1 MTQTPQVGLPDA
13 APVPPSSDQGNPVL
27 RVVLVTAAAGV
38 LSVLATWAWFSA
50 HPPAPDLIGSSQPL
64 LLIALLLIAVVSELL
79 FFPVRHDDGFEELT
93 YFEFVMVG
101 ALLLYTPTTALP
113 LLLAGTALAE
123 LILRRPGVKRLFNIG
138 SYAIAT
144 SALFVTYWALAD
156 HEDRFSLR
164 SIAALFLASL
174 VWGAINLILLSRI
187 LQVAEGIPIREFLA
201 DKGQWI
207 PTLIVA
213 FLSVSVAASF
223 VALIPVAPAL
233 TVFTVVPTAVL
244 WYVYQAAQRRA
255 EAVDRVRY
263 TVSLSAAL
271 ATPQDSK
278 LLVANA
284 ADNVRKFFGAEN
296 VMVVHSDHTYFSA
309 RDDRSVSRPATA
321 ADCDL
326 ASWATVEARTIPA
339 HLLPAGW
346 RDGSVIRLDGPHEAP
361 SALAL
366 GTSSSISGLEA
377 RMPWARGGRF
387 SWKLA
392 TEDRP
397 VMASLAGSV
406 SSALRASRLFLDLQD
421 ETAQLTAVVDHA
433 SDGIAVFDRQGRV
446 VRWSPAM
453 TTITGITPDLTVEPA
468 PPPPTGLLADLA
480 ALRGSD
486 TGDDGLDRSIERPDG
501 EQRDINVAVV
511 SIHDEAELSVMTVRD
526 VTQQRRL
533 ERMKSDFIAT
543 VSHELRTPITP
554 IKGYAQLL
562 SSRWDRMTPEK
573 RGHILG
579 TIEERANHLSRLV
592 DDLLLAS
599 RASDVATAKLDVSI
613 GTGRLAEL
621 VDRAV
626 AALPDLGPQLTV
638 VGGDAP
644 VLVDFERAVQC
655 LTNLIGNAG
664 KYSPPDS
671 PIRVEY
677 GPQDGETWAVV
688 TVIDEGRGIPAE
700 ELDRVFEKFYRVED
714 PMTMTTGGN
723 GLGLFISRELARA
736 MNGDIT
742 VESTLGRGSRFHLKL
757 PLEGVEATS

>member
-1 MTQTPQVGLPDA
+1 MSTTR
-13 APVPPSSDQGNPVL
+13 N
-27 RVVLVTAAAGV
+27 RVVLIVVLGGVASAAAV
-38 LSVLATWAWFSA
+38 LTWSGQLPTPSHSVAVQGLWPYLALAVAAMLAEVIYYPIRHGDSYEEQTFYE
-50 HPPAPDLIGSSQPL
+50 IV
-64 LLIALLLIAVVSELL
+64 LLIA
-79 FFPVRHDDGFEELT
+79 
-93 YFEFVMVG
+93 
-101 ALLLYTPTTALP
+101 ALLLTPAAALIVS
-113 LLLAGTALAE
+113 LVGLMLAE
-123 LILRRPGVKRLFNIG
+123 LVLFRSAVKALFNIG

-144 SALFVTYWALAD
+144 SALVVSYTLLVGDAD
-156 HEDRFSLR
+156 RLSAR
-164 SIAALFLASL
+164 SIVSLLLATL
-174 VWGAINLILLSRI
+174 LWQLINLLLLAWI
-187 LQVAEGIPIREFLA
+187 LQVAENLPIRELVRGEVFLTFLVSVTAVGIAASTVALAPISPILVPFMLLPSVALWYAYRTNAARVEAQERSQAIARLLSELTSAAPPTQLLA
-201 DKGQWI
+201 DAVDEVRRTFGADDALMVLDK
-207 PTLIVA
+207 
-213 FLSVSVAASF
+213 ASF
-223 VALIPVAPAL
+223 AAPQ
-233 TVFTVVPTAVL
+233 PG
-244 WYVYQAAQRRA
+244 
-255 EAVDRVRY
+255 EA
-263 TVSLSAAL
+263 
-271 ATPQDSK
+271 
-278 LLVANA
+278 
-284 ADNVRKFFGAEN
+284 
-296 VMVVHSDHTYFSA
+296 
-309 RDDRSVSRPATA
+309 
-321 ADCDL
+321 
-326 ASWATVEARTIPA
+326 VEARDASERERSLVSRTQWNSVEGVADIPQD
-339 HLLPAGW
+339 LLPESWDNGYLTPLHFGGEQ
-346 RDGSVIRLDGPHEAP
+346 GSEGV
-361 SALAL
+361 LAL
-366 GTSSSISGLEA
+366 GATAPPPGVRRLL
-377 RMPWARGGRF
+377 PWAKGGRDL
-387 SWKLA
+387 WRLKA
-392 TEDRP
+392 GDRP
-397 VMASLAGSV
+397 VLASLAGSI
-406 SSALRASRLFLDLQD
+406 SSTILASRRLDALRD
-421 ETAQLTAVVDHA
+421 ETAKLTAVVDHT
-433 SDGIAVFDRQGRV
+433 SEGIAVFDGSGAPV
-446 VRWSPAM
+446 LWSPAM
-453 TTITGITPDLTVEPA
+453 TTITGLNLTTLNAGAGAEI
-468 PPPPTGLLADLA
+468 LSNLSQ
-480 ALRGSD
+480 LRGLN
-486 TGDDGLDRSIERPDG
+486 TGVEGRVVTIVRLDG
-501 EQRDINVAVV
+501 EERELNVAVV
-511 SIHDEAELSVMTVRD
+511 ALHDEAELSVMTVRD

-562 SSRWDRMTPEK
+562 STRWDRMTPEK

-677 GPQDGETWAVV
+677 GPQDGEPWAVV

-742 VESTLGRGSRFHLKL
+742 VESTLGRGSRFQLKL